1 MNETFVVLAV
11 GAFVWRAQPN
21 QNHGEVDIARG
32 KLATFSTTENST
44 APTPFSFCRVHPMI
58 FFIFF

>member
-1 MNETFVVLAV
+1 LWCWLLELLFGVL
-11 GAFVWRAQPN
+11 N
-21 QNHGEVDIARG
+21 QIHGEVDIARG
-32 KLATFSTTENST
+32 KLATFSTPENST